1 MKKGLLCLLLAALI
15 LTGCAAGDK
24 DAGDKDTSLFTVRE
38 DGSIAIDTAQLTQTV
53 SFLDISLGEDAVH
66 LLARVEE
73 DGTARLSWNTCQ
85 VCSGSPYAYFVL
97 QEDAL
102 VCQNCGNR
110 FPVTSIGTESIGCH
124 PWAVEGYAVEEGQ
137 IILSR
142 ELLTEEAPSFKNWK
156 KGL

>member
-1 MKKGLLCLLLAALI
+1 MKKALRFLLLLATLA
-15 LTGCAAGDK
+15 LTGCASSS
-24 DAGDKDTSLFTVRE
+24 KDTSLFTARE
-38 DGSIAIDTAQLTQTV
+38 DGSIAIAMGQLTQAV
-53 SFLDISLGEDAVH
+53 SFLDISLGDDAVH
-66 LLARVEE
+66 LLACVDE

-124 PWAVEGYAVEEGQ
+124 PWAVEGYAIEDGQ
-137 IILSR
+137 IILSK
-142 ELLTEEAPSFKNWK
+142 ELLTDEAPSFKNWK